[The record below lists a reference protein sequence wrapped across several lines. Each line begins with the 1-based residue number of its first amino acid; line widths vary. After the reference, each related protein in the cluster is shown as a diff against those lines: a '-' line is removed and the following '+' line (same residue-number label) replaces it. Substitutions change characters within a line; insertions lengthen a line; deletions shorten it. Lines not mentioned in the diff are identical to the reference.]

1 MFIGLKTAVYQV
13 KDLQEAKAWYA
24 RVMGVQPYFDQ
35 PFYVGFQTGGSELGL
50 APVKGAE
57 AKRQASGVAYWRVED
72 ARAAY
77 RRLLE
82 LGATEI
88 GPVRDVGDGILVAT
102 VHDPF
107 GNVLGI
113 IQDSSFKPPEN

>member
-1 MFIGLKTAVYQV
+1 MFIGLRTATYQV
-13 KDLQEAKAWYA
+13 KNLQEAKAWYA
-24 RVMGVQPYFDQ
+24 RVTGVQPYFDQ
-35 PFYVGFQTGGSELGL
+35 PVYVGFQIGGSELGL
-50 APVKGAE
+50 VPIKGAE
-57 AKRQASGVAYWRVED
+57 AKRQASGIAYWGVAD

-77 RRLLE
+77 QRLLE
-82 LGATEI
+82 FGATEI

-113 IQDSSFKPPEN
+113 IQDPNFKTSGN